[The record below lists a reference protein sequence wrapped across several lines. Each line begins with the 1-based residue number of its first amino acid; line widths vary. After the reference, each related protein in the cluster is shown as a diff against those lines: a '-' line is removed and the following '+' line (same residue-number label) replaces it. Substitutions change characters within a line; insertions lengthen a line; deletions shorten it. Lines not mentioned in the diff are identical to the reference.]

1 MIDCLSYFCSSIFCF
16 TGSVNHVFVGCDN
29 RLVCSEIAFYADFV
43 NDTEYVNKVSYGYN
57 PSTVVKGVA
66 VVGDPG
72 RSYRLAEFMHTLLN
86 AMVSKATLLSCE

>member
-1 MIDCLSYFCSSIFCF
+1 MFLWVAI
-16 TGSVNHVFVGCDN
+16 TVFHRKFQFIPDTF
-29 RLVCSEIAFYADFV
+29 VCSEIAFYADFV

-72 RSYRLAEFMHTLLN
+72 RSYRLAEFMNTLLN